1 MGKLGYSNIDE
12 LTMSDTEFQ
21 KFKKIIYEQVGINLL
36 PHKKIM
42 LQGRIRKRLK
52 KLEINNFSEYYDSTN
67 LNKILENILNN

>member
-1 MGKLGYSNIDE
+1 
-12 LTMSDTEFQ
+12 MSDTEFQ

-52 KLEINNFSEYYDSTN
+52 KMEINSFSE
-67 LNKILENILNN
+67 